1 MDSVLGRKQRIK
13 NSDWIETFDK
23 IEQLITKKELDQLVD
38 KTIQDIKAKT
48 KGKKAAYAWSGGKD
62 SLVLGEICRRAG
74 ISSCVLVISNLEY
87 KAFTQW
93 VEDNKPPEL
102 SIINTGQ
109 DIKWLVTHPHMLFP
123 QDSKYA
129 AQWFHSAFGLYDL
142 KRQINR
148 IANLDHKLT
157 VREWKKAVSKTLG
170 IDLLDD
176 YYSGEYYAQMLEK
189 WVSDN
194 VDLIKTVPNQS
205 LERMK
210 ELVYES
216 YMKGSTTTNIV
227 REIQRQYGMSKRHA
241 KLIARDQT
249 AKLNADITESQQRDA
264 GVSKYEWSGVMD
276 RRERKSHRELE
287 GKIISWDN
295 PPDVGNGRK
304 CHPGQD
310 YQCRCCAIPVFDID
324 NLDLPV

>member
-48 KGKKAAYAWSGGKD
+48 KGKKASYAWSGGKD

-129 AQWFHSAFGLYDL
+129 AQWFHIVQHRGQAKYY
-142 KRQINR
+142 KEN
-148 IANLDHKLT
+148 NLDMLL
-157 VREWKKAVSKTLG
+157 LG
-170 IDLLDD
+170 RRRAD
-176 YYSGEYYAQMLEK
+176 G
-189 WVSDN
+189 V
-194 VDLIKTVPNQS
+194 LIRLK
-205 LERMK
+205 
-210 ELVYES
+210 
-216 YMKGSTTTNIV
+216 
-227 REIQRQYGMSKRHA
+227 
-241 KLIARDQT
+241 QT
-249 AKLNADITESQQRDA
+249 G
-264 GVSKYEWSGVMD
+264 GVFTW
-276 RRERKSHRELE
+276 RR
-287 GKIISWDN
+287 
-295 PPDVGNGRK
+295 
-304 CHPGQD
+304 
-310 YQCRCCAIPVFDID
+310 
-324 NLDLPV
+324 

>member
-109 DIKWLVTHPHMLFP
+109 DIKCF
-123 QDSKYA
+123 
-129 AQWFHSAFGLYDL
+129 FH
-142 KRQINR
+142 R
-148 IANLDHKLT
+148 IANMQLNGSILFNIEDRQNT
-157 VREWKKAVSKTLG
+157 TKKTTSICSFLEDEGLMG
-170 IDLLDD
+170 I
-176 YYSGEYYAQMLEK
+176 MLEK
-189 WVSDN
+189 VT
-194 VDLIKTVPNQS
+194 I
-205 LERMK
+205 
-210 ELVYES
+210 
-216 YMKGSTTTNIV
+216 STP
-227 REIQRQYGMSKRHA
+227 
-241 KLIARDQT
+241 T
-249 AKLNADITESQQRDA
+249 AKGLHDIALCQIGRMSRFWHISIIIIWLCRLYMIGKMAIYVERILGQQ
-264 GVSKYEWSGVMD
+264 
-276 RRERKSHRELE
+276 
-287 GKIISWDN
+287 
-295 PPDVGNGRK
+295 GNGQEVQRM
-304 CHPGQD
+304 PGAKSM
-310 YQCRCCAIPVFDID
+310 RLTAP
-324 NLDLPV
+324 

>member
-48 KGKKAAYAWSGGKD
+48 KGKKASYAWSGGKD

-129 AQWFHSAFGLYDL
+129 AQWFHIVQHRGQAKYY
-142 KRQINR
+142 KEN
-148 IANLDHKLT
+148 NLDMLLLGRRRADGNYVGKGDNIYT
-157 VREWKKAVSKTLG
+157 NSQWVDRDMVKPNDYNPNKVSKQNLELLKQSILTNGWTLPIVVRPDFTI
-170 IDLLDD
+170 IDGFHRWTVA
-176 YYSGEYYAQMLEK
+176 GEEPL
-189 WVSDN
+189 
-194 VDLIKTVPNQS
+194 
-205 LERMK
+205 
-210 ELVYES
+210 
-216 YMKGSTTTNIV
+216 
-227 REIQRQYGMSKRHA
+227 
-241 KLIARDQT
+241 
-249 AKLNADITESQQRDA
+249 
-264 GVSKYEWSGVMD
+264 
-276 RRERKSHRELE
+276 KSMLE
-287 GKIISWDN
+287 GKVPVVIVEHKDKA
-295 PPDVGNGRK
+295 GNIYGTVTHNRARGTHLLEPMK
-304 CHPGQD
+304 
-310 YQCRCCAIPVFDID
+310 AIVKELMGEGEIC
-324 NLDLPV
+324 

>member
-13 NSDWIETFDK
+13 NSDWIEIFDK
-23 IEQLITKKELDQLVD
+23 IEQLITKKELDQLVN

-129 AQWFHSAFGLYDL
+129 AQD
-142 KRQINR
+142 RQNTTKKTIL
-148 IANLDHKLT
+148 ICSFSEDEELMGIMLEKGITFIPT
-157 VREWKKAVSKTLG
+157 VRELQ
-170 IDLLDD
+170 D
-176 YYSGEYYAQMLEK
+176 
-189 WVSDN
+189 
-194 VDLIKTVPNQS
+194 TV
-205 LERMK
+205 LCRI
-210 ELVYES
+210 
-216 YMKGSTTTNIV
+216 GH
-227 REIQRQYGMSKRHA
+227 MSR
-241 KLIARDQT
+241 
-249 AKLNADITESQQRDA
+249 
-264 GVSKYEWSGVMD
+264 
-276 RRERKSHRELE
+276 
-287 GKIISWDN
+287 
-295 PPDVGNGRK
+295 
-304 CHPGQD
+304 
-310 YQCRCCAIPVFDID
+310 F
-324 NLDLPV
+324 